1 MRLIDAE
8 ELMKWCNSHYDYE
21 VYTIGY
27 FTKIIE
33 SAPTVDSEQKKK
45 GEGSKNGIAD
55 Q

>member
-1 MRLIDAE
+1 MRLIDAD

-33 SAPTVDSEQKKK
+33 NAPTVDSEQKKT
-45 GEGSKNGIAD
+45 GGGSENGIAD